1 MNWDSGGIVFGQAK
15 GIMRVSAN
23 GGQPEV
29 VVSVKDG
36 ELMYGPQVLPGGEW
50 LLFTLATAATADS
63 WNKAQ
68 IVVQSLKSS
77 ERKTLVSGGSDGR
90 YLPTGHLV
98 YALGGV
104 LFAVPFDLPRLAV
117 TGGPVPIVEGVKRSV
132 GTTGTA
138 HFSVSSTGSL
148 VFVPGPAS
156 TSSALSDLALIDRN
170 GAVQPLKLPPH
181 AYEYPR
187 LSPDGTRIAV
197 GSDDGKEAIVWIYDV
212 AGASSAR
219 RLTLGGRNRVPVWS
233 ADGERVAFQSDRDGD
248 LGLFWQRADGATPA
262 ERLTKPDKDTAH
274 VPESWSPDGKTLLFS
289 VAKGSSYAV
298 AALSLPDKKVTPVSG
313 IQSPFPPAAT
323 FSPDGRWVT
332 YSATPPGPLAVSVFV
347 QPFPTT
353 GATYPISK
361 GNGFHPM
368 WSPDG
373 KELFYFTGPGAGSSQ
388 FVAVSVTTRP
398 TFTFGNPVSMPRP
411 AAAGRQGEERNYDIT
426 RDGKR
431 FLGVV
436 PAGQN
441 TASGAPAA
449 PQIQVVLNWFEELK
463 ARNDGRRCAAEVRS

>member
-1 MNWDSGGIVFGQAK
+1 
-15 GIMRVSAN
+15 
-23 GGQPEV
+23 
-29 VVSVKDG
+29 
-36 ELMYGPQVLPGGEW
+36 VLPGGEW
-50 LLFTLATAATADS
+50 LLFTLATAATADG
-63 WNKAQ
+63 WDKAQ

-98 YALGGV
+98 YARGGV

-117 TGGPVPIVEGVKRSV
+117 TGGPVPIVEGVRRSD
-132 GTTGTA
+132 GASGIA
-138 HFSVSSTGSL
+138 HFGVSSTGSL
-148 VFVPGPAS
+148 VYVPGPAS
-156 TSSALSDLALIDRN
+156 TFSALSDLALVDRN
-170 GAVQPLKLPPH
+170 GAVQPLKLPPGP
-181 AYEYPR
+181 YEYPR
-187 LSPDGTRIAV
+187 LSRDGKRIAV
-197 GSDDGKEAIVWIYDV
+197 GSDNGKDAIVWIYDV
-212 AGASSAR
+212 AGVSSAR

-248 LGLFWQRADGATPA
+248 LGLFWQRADGTTAA

-298 AALSLPDKKVTPVSG
+298 AALSLTDKKVTPVGG
-313 IQSPFPPAAT
+313 IQSRFPPSAT
-323 FSPDGRWVT
+323 FSPDGRWVA
-332 YSATPPGPLAVSVFV
+332 YSTRTAPGPPGGSLVV

-361 GNGFHPM
+361 SKSLGFHPT

-373 KELFYFTGPGAGSSQ
+373 KELFYFAGPGQ

-398 TFTFGNPVSMPRP
+398 TFTFGNPVPVQNRFLIDRGS
-411 AAAGRQGEERNYDIT
+411 GFERNNDIT
-426 RDGKR
+426 LDGKR

-436 PAGQN
+436 AAGE

-463 ARNDGRRCAAEVRS
+463 ARVPTQ